1 LTKRLDTI
9 LNDNHAPDGP
19 IGFSLSFDGTKI
31 PAALQLS
38 SGYRAIIGGV
48 YPDHFIRLDGK
59 TDEEIAAL
67 MSPESNIERAKEIK
81 VAVLTAQVNIPR
93 LSPMFVVAGQPQSLN
108 MASNFNDDV
117 TNIFLNLCKQNPRA
131 RLVSVA
137 ADGVSVDGR
146 WVVNSLVL
154 FLRGKRNHVALV
166 DTNHNAKNFR
176 YFLLGGSCVVVM
188 VCVVFE

>member
-1 LTKRLDTI
+1 M
-9 LNDNHAPDGP
+9 
-19 IGFSLSFDGTKI
+19 
-31 PAALQLS
+31 
-38 SGYRAIIGGV
+38 
-48 YPDHFIRLDGK
+48 
-59 TDEEIAAL
+59 